1 MFKSHKK
8 HVMKNSENV
17 IEVENVCM
25 DFYRRDEK
33 VDNLKEF
40 FVRLLKGKLEKKK
53 ERILENISFEL
64 KKGESIGLIGHNGAG
79 KSTLLKIISDI
90 IEPTEGVVR
99 THGVIAPLLNLGA
112 GFDYEATGKENVYL
126 NGAILGYSKRE
137 LEHKYNEIV
146 KFSELEKHMN
156 VPLKNYSSG
165 MIARL
170 GFAIAI
176 DVEPA
181 ILLVDE
187 ILSVGDENFRQKCA
201 RKIDELRDKG
211 VSFVIVSHNM
221 PQIRKLCQKA
231 LWIEN
236 SHVMGYGEV
245 NEVCDRYEA
254 YCEEIKAKKEA
265 KEAEKKA
272 AEEAKKAAEQAKK
285 EAKPEAKEIK
295 AENASVDAA
304 EKKTEE
310 KAEAASVE
318 KTDAV
323 SEENTNEPKADVVE
337 DENTEVGKAETEVE
351 VQQDAKA
358 ELQESEAEEKTDAS
372 DIEENK
378 ENKDE
383 QKTTEE

>member
-17 IEVENVCM
+17 IEVENVSM

-40 FVRLLKGKLEKKK
+40 FVRLIKGKLEKKK

-90 IEPTEGVVR
+90 LQPTEGSVR

-112 GFDYEATGKENVYL
+112 GFDYEASGKENVYL

-137 LEHKYNEIV
+137 LERKYQEIV
-146 KFSELEKHMN
+146 EFSELQDYMN

-165 MIARL
+165 MVARL

-176 DVEPA
+176 DVEPQ

-187 ILSVGDENFRQKCA
+187 ILSVGDENFRRKCA
-201 RKIDELRDKG
+201 AKIDELRKKG

-221 PQIRKLCQKA
+221 DQIRNLCQKA

-245 NEVCDRYEA
+245 NDICKQYEA
-254 YCEEIKAKKEA
+254 YCASIVNKNEA
-265 KEAEKKA
+265 SAE
-272 AEEAKKAAEQAKK
+272 
-285 EAKPEAKEIK
+285 K
-295 AENASVDAA
+295 AEN
-304 EKKTEE
+304 E
-310 KAEAASVE
+310 
-318 KTDAV
+318 
-323 SEENTNEPKADVVE
+323 
-337 DENTEVGKAETEVE
+337 
-351 VQQDAKA
+351 
-358 ELQESEAEEKTDAS
+358 
-372 DIEENK
+372 
-378 ENKDE
+378 
-383 QKTTEE
+383 